1 MDQTRYQN
9 TDQNKIFSGA
19 AVDYLTAGQKANIRP
34 YNNGE
39 GNVMRS
45 KVASV
50 RFGFEALP
58 RRVDVPLHTISP
70 THSRK
75 ASMSQAR

>member
-34 YNNGE
+34 YNL
-39 GNVMRS
+39 VKAMS
-45 KVASV
+45 CDQK
-50 RFGFEALP
+50 LP
-58 RRVDVPLHTISP
+58 P
-70 THSRK
+70 
-75 ASMSQAR
+75 